1 MKDNGHEMN
10 LNDIVDEEAVLL
22 DVMFD
27 DGTTKTMEVIAEFDS
42 VDTGHSYVILADAG
56 EDEIDELFMYRIEGE
71 SESDMTLSNDLTD
84 EEFELGK
91 QVVDALW
98 NEVEADESEA

>member
-1 MKDNGHEMN
+1 
-10 LNDIVDEEAVLL
+10 
-22 DVMFD
+22 
-27 DGTTKTMEVIAEFDS
+27 
-42 VDTGHSYVILADAG
+42 
-56 EDEIDELFMYRIEGE
+56 
-71 SESDMTLSNDLTD
+71 MTLSNDLTD